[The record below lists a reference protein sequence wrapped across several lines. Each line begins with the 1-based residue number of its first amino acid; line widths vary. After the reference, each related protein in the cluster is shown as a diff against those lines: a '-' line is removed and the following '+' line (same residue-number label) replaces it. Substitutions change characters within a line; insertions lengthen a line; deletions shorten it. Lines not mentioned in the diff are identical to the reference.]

1 VDIARQLKIRKMLLL
16 INKVLESMNAVALKK
31 KVEEAY
37 NTTVAGIFTLS
48 EDVVEL
54 ASEGVFCLRYPD
66 HPVTQEFLAVTRQ
79 FME

>member
-1 VDIARQLKIRKMLLL
+1 MTISVDIARQLKIRKMLLL

-48 EDVVEL
+48 
-54 ASEGVFCLRYPD
+54 
-66 HPVTQEFLAVTRQ
+66 
-79 FME
+79 